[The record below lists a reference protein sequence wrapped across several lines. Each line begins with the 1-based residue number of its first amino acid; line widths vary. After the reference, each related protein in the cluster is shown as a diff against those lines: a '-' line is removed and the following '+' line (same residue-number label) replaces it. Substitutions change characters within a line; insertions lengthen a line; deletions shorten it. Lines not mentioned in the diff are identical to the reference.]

1 MRTRPRPNPTPRSAA
16 NVALLTGVW
25 FDVADVDGQSGVE
38 ALRAILLEAGR
49 RRARGC
55 ASEFATRA
63 YPPAS
68 RQAGAAGRG
77 THPQWS
83 IRERVF
89 RADLPPIWLVS
100 VLYHIVKG
108 AAEDISSGRLDP
120 SDARNSSSQR
130 CSPPTQ
136 TPMNPSHP

>member
-55 ASEFATRA
+55 ASEFATERIRQLHA
-63 YPPAS
+63 KPAQRVEELIHS
-68 RQAGAAGRG
+68 GQ
-77 THPQWS
+77 S
-83 IRERVF
+83 ERVF
-89 RADLPPIWLVS
+89 RADLPPTWLVS

-108 AAEDISSGRLDP
+108 AAADISSGRLDP